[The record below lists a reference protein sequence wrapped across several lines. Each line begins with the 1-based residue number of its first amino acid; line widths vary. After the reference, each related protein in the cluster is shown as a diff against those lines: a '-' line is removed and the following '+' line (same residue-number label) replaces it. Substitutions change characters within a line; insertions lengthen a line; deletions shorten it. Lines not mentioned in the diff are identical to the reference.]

1 MSETDQTNQT
11 TLEDFLAEVKEQ
23 EGQNRAFG
31 SGEFEER
38 VTLKAQFNV
47 LYRNYIVEGY
57 TANVQSKFGK
67 NTAVRMTSPEGEKV
81 TLWVSNF
88 EEQHFNAF
96 VKRCESEG
104 HELPLKV
111 SFARTEQTAAKSGN
125 KYNKLNIKLES
136 AGEDVQIELD
146 NL

>member
-1 MSETDQTNQT
+1 MSEDTNPT
-11 TLEDFLAEVKEQ
+11 TLEDFLNEVKEQ
-23 EGQNRAFG
+23 EGESRAFG
-31 SGEFEER
+31 SGEFEDR
-38 VTLKAQFNV
+38 TTLKAERNT

-57 TANVQSKFGK
+57 TSDVQSKFGK
-67 NTAVRMTSPEGEKV
+67 NTAIRLTSPEGEKQ
-81 TLWVSNF
+81 TLWVAGY

-104 HELPLKV
+104 NELPLKI
-111 SFARTEQTAAKSGN
+111 SFARTQQTAAKSGN
-125 KYNKLNIKLES
+125 TYNKLNIKLED

>member
-1 MSETDQTNQT
+1 MSEDTNQT
-11 TLEDFLAEVKEQ
+11 TLEDFLNEVKEQ
-23 EGQNRAFG
+23 EGESRAFG
-31 SGEFEER
+31 SGEFEDR
-38 VTLKAQFNV
+38 TTLKAERNT

-57 TANVQSKFGK
+57 TSDVQSKFGK
-67 NTAVRMTSPEGEKV
+67 NTAIRLTSPEGEKQ
-81 TLWVSNF
+81 TLWVAGY

-104 HELPLKV
+104 NELPLKI
-111 SFARTEQTAAKSGN
+111 SFARTQQTAAKSGN
-125 KYNKLNIKLES
+125 TSNKLNIKLED

>member
-1 MSETDQTNQT
+1 
-11 TLEDFLAEVKEQ
+11 
-23 EGQNRAFG
+23 
-31 SGEFEER
+31 
-38 VTLKAQFNV
+38 
-47 LYRNYIVEGY
+47 
-57 TANVQSKFGK
+57 
-67 NTAVRMTSPEGEKV
+67 MTSPEGEKV

-104 HELPLKV
+104 NELPLKV

>member
-1 MSETDQTNQT
+1 MSEDTNQT
-11 TLEDFLAEVKEQ
+11 TLEDFLNEVKEQ
-23 EGQNRAFG
+23 EGESRAFG
-31 SGEFEER
+31 SGEFEDR
-38 VTLKAQFNV
+38 TTLKAERNT

-57 TANVQSKFGK
+57 TSDVQSKFGK
-67 NTAVRMTSPEGEKV
+67 NTAIRLTSPEGEKQ
-81 TLWVSNF
+81 TLWVAGY

-104 HELPLKV
+104 NELPLKI
-111 SFARTEQTAAKSGN
+111 SFARTQQTAAKSGN
-125 KYNKLNIKLES
+125 TYNKLNIKLED

>member
-1 MSETDQTNQT
+1 MSEDTNQT
-11 TLEDFLAEVKEQ
+11 TLEDFLNEVKEQ
-23 EGQNRAFG
+23 EGESRAFG
-31 SGEFEER
+31 SGEFEDR
-38 VTLKAQFNV
+38 TTLKAERNT

-57 TANVQSKFGK
+57 TSDVQSKFGK
-67 NTAVRMTSPEGEKV
+67 NTAIRLTSPDGEKQ
-81 TLWVSNF
+81 TLWVAGY

-104 HELPLKV
+104 NELPLKI
-111 SFARTEQTAAKSGN
+111 SFARTQQTAAKSGN
-125 KYNKLNIKLES
+125 TYNKLNIKLED

>member
-1 MSETDQTNQT
+1 MSEDTNPT
-11 TLEDFLAEVKEQ
+11 TLEDFLNEVKEQ
-23 EGQNRAFG
+23 EGESRAFG
-31 SGEFEER
+31 SGEFEDST
-38 VTLKAQFNV
+38 TLKAERNT

-57 TANVQSKFGK
+57 TSDVQSKFGK
-67 NTAVRMTSPEGEKV
+67 NTAIRLTSPEGEKQ
-81 TLWVSNF
+81 TLWVAGY

-104 HELPLKV
+104 NELPLKI
-111 SFARTEQTAAKSGN
+111 SFARTQQTAAKSGN
-125 KYNKLNIKLES
+125 TYNKLNIKLED

>member
-1 MSETDQTNQT
+1 MSEDTNQT
-11 TLEDFLAEVKEQ
+11 TLEDFLNEVKEQ
-23 EGQNRAFG
+23 EGESRAFG
-31 SGEFEER
+31 SGEFEAR
-38 VTLKAQFNV
+38 TTLKAERNT

-57 TANVQSKFGK
+57 TSDVQSKFGK
-67 NTAVRMTSPEGEKV
+67 NTAIRLTSPEGEKQ
-81 TLWVSNF
+81 TLWVAGY

-104 HELPLKV
+104 NELPLKI
-111 SFARTEQTAAKSGN
+111 SFARTQQTAAKSGN
-125 KYNKLNIKLES
+125 TYNKLNIKLED

>member
-1 MSETDQTNQT
+1 MSEDTNQT
-11 TLEDFLAEVKEQ
+11 TLEDFLNEVKEQ
-23 EGQNRAFG
+23 EGESRAFG
-31 SGEFEER
+31 SGEFEDR
-38 VTLKAQFNV
+38 TTLKADRNT

-57 TANVQSKFGK
+57 TSDVQSKFGK
-67 NTAVRMTSPEGEKV
+67 NTAIRLTSPEGEKQ
-81 TLWVSNF
+81 TLWVAGY

-104 HELPLKV
+104 HELPLKI
-111 SFARTEQTAAKSGN
+111 SFARTQQTAAKSGN
-125 KYNKLNIKLES
+125 TYNKLNIKLED